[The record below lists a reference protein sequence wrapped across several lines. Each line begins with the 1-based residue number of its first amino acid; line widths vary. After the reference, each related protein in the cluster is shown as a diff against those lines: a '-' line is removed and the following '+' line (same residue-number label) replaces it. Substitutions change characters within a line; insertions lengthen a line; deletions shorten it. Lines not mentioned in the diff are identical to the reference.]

1 MKIAILGGTGSIGEG
16 FALRWALNNEIIIG
30 SRILKK
36 AQNAAQSYLS
46 EMKSCGFDMS
56 DIRISGTDNCNAA
69 DGADIVILT
78 VMFNHVSS
86 MLESV
91 YDILEN
97 KILVTPV
104 VPMKKVGDYFVYSP
118 PPQGSAAL
126 AIKEAVPASTRV
138 VSVYHNIAACKLKD
152 MECQLVYDAV
162 VCSDD
167 EDAKKIIFDLT
178 DEIGC
183 LRPLDG
189 GPLVV
194 SNMVESIT
202 PLLLNLGVLNG
213 LEDVGVRFC

>member
-1 MKIAILGGTGSIGEG
+1 MK
-16 FALRWALNNEIIIG
+16 
-30 SRILKK
+30 
-36 AQNAAQSYLS
+36 
-46 EMKSCGFDMS
+46 
-56 DIRISGTDNCNAA
+56 
-69 DGADIVILT
+69 
-78 VMFNHVSS
+78 
-86 MLESV
+86 
-91 YDILEN
+91 
-97 KILVTPV
+97 
-104 VPMKKVGDYFVYSP
+104 
-118 PPQGSAAL
+118 
-126 AIKEAVPASTRV
+126 
-138 VSVYHNIAACKLKD
+138 
-152 MECQLVYDAV
+152 CQLVYDAV